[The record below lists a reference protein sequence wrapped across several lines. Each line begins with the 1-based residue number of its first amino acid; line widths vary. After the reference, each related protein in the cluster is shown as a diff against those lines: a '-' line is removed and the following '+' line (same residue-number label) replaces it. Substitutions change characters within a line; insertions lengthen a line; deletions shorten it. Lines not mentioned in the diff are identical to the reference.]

1 MLDPASP
8 IYEILIGSFFLII
21 AVSSMVSL
29 PTMYALYVSS
39 KEDAERI
46 NKQ

>member
-1 MLDPASP
+1 MLNPASP
-8 IYEILIGSFFLII
+8 IYEMLIGLFFLVI
-21 AVSSMVSL
+21 AVSSMISL

>member
-8 IYEILIGSFFLII
+8 IYELLIGSFFLVI
-21 AVSSMVSL
+21 AVSSMISI

-39 KEDAERI
+39 EEDAERI